1 MISPALRRAADGRQM
16 STTPEQWLEKASPPP
31 KKEGVLKVFLGY
43 APGVGKTYTML
54 SEAIRRRRRGQDVV
68 IGLLEAHG
76 RKPIEE
82 LATPLEQIPRRQ
94 LSYKGI
100 IFEEMDVDAILARR
114 PGVALVD
121 ELAHTNITGSKH
133 PKRYED
139 VMELLAAKIDVLST
153 MNIQH
158 VESLAPLVQSIT
170 GIPVRETVP
179 DWVLKR
185 AGEVVMVDLTPEALQ
200 NRMRRGDIYPP
211 GTIERALGNFFRP
224 GNLIALR
231 ELALRQVAEEVDRS
245 LGSYLTTKE
254 ISRNWGVR
262 ERIAVSISSHPS
274 SQYLIARGARF
285 ARAVGGELY
294 VIYVETTA
302 ESGEEKLH
310 GLEANIRFAEE
321 LEAKVERLQGDSV
334 SDAVARFV
342 KEKRITQ
349 VVFGRSA
356 TRGWRRY
363 LYLSALNRFL
373 RNSPPVDLHIV
384 TQEGDSE
391 T

>member
-1 MISPALRRAADGRQM
+1 MNTNPD
-16 STTPEQWLEKASPPP
+16 QWLEKVSPPP

-68 IGLLEAHG
+68 VGFVETHG

-82 LATPLEQIPRRQ
+82 LASTLEQIPRRR
-94 LSYKGI
+94 LNYKGVM
-100 IFEEMDVDAILARR
+100 FEEMDVDAILARR

-121 ELAHTNITGSKH
+121 ELAHTNIEGSKH
-133 PKRYED
+133 RKRYED
-139 VMELLAAKIDVLST
+139 VMELLAANIDVLST

-158 VESLAPLVQSIT
+158 MESLAPLVQSIT

-200 NRMRRGDIYPP
+200 NRMRRGDISPP
-211 GTIERALGNFFRP
+211 EAIERALGNFFRS

-231 ELALRQVAEEVDRS
+231 ELALRQVAEAVDRD
-245 LGSYLTTKE
+245 LDSYLVTKE

-262 ERIAVSISSHPS
+262 ERIAVAISSNS
-274 SQYLIARGARF
+274 NSQYLIARGARL
-285 ARAVGGELY
+285 ARAVGAELY
-294 VIYVETTA
+294 VVYVETPA
-302 ESGEEKLH
+302 DVSEEKLRS
-310 GLEANIRFAEE
+310 LAANIRFAEE
-321 LEAKVERLQGDSV
+321 LEAKIERLQGNNV
-334 SDAVARFV
+334 AEAVAKFV

-349 VVFGRSA
+349 VVFGHSA
-356 TRGWRRY
+356 VRGWRRY
-363 LYLSALNRFL
+363 FYLSALNRFL
-373 RNSPPVDLHIV
+373 SHAPAVDLHIV
-384 TQEGDSE
+384 TQEGDLE
-391 T
+391 K

>member
-1 MISPALRRAADGRQM
+1 MSKSPD
-16 STTPEQWLEKASPPP
+16 QWLENTAPPQQ
-31 KKEGVLKVFLGY
+31 KEGVLKVFLGY

-54 SEAIRRRRRGQDVV
+54 SEASRRRRRGQDVV
-68 IGLLEAHG
+68 IGFVETHG

-82 LATPLEQIPRRQ
+82 LALPLELIPRRQ
-94 LSYKGI
+94 IDYKGVM
-100 IFEEMDVDAILARR
+100 FEEMDVDAILARR
-114 PGVALVD
+114 PGVVLVD
-121 ELAHTNITGSKH
+121 ELAHTNVEGSKH
-133 PKRYED
+133 RKRYED
-139 VMELLAAKIDVLST
+139 VIELLAAQIDVLST
-153 MNIQH
+153 VNIQH
-158 VESLAPLVQSIT
+158 MESLAPLVQSVT

-200 NRMRRGDIYPP
+200 NRMRRGDIYPLE
-211 GTIERALGNFFRP
+211 TIERALGNFFRP

-231 ELALRQVAEEVDRS
+231 ELALRQVAQEVDRD
-245 LGSYLTTKE
+245 LGSYLSTKE

-262 ERIAVSISSHPS
+262 ERIAVSISSHPN
-274 SQYLIARGARF
+274 SQYLIARGARL

-294 VIYVETTA
+294 VVYVETSA
-302 ESGEEKLH
+302 ERSDEKQR
-310 GLEANIRFAEE
+310 GLAANIRFAEE
-321 LEAKVERLQGDSV
+321 LEAKVERLHGDRI
-334 SDAVARFV
+334 SDAVAKFV

-349 VVFGRSA
+349 VVFGHSA

-373 RNSPPVDLHIV
+373 RYSPAVDLHIV
-384 TQEGDSE
+384 TQEGDAE

>member
-1 MISPALRRAADGRQM
+1 MIRS
-16 STTPEQWLEKASPPP
+16 PEQWLEKAAPPE

-54 SEAIRRRRRGQDVV
+54 SEANRRRSRMQDVV
-68 IGLLEAHG
+68 VGIVETHA

-82 LATPLEQIPRRQ
+82 LAAGLEQIPKRK
-94 LSYKGI
+94 LDYKGI
-100 IFEEMDVDAILARR
+100 MFEEMDVDAILARR

-121 ELAHTNITGSKH
+121 ELAHTNIEGSKH
-133 PKRYED
+133 RKRYED
-139 VMELLAAKIDVLST
+139 VMELLAANIDVLST

-158 VESLAPLVQSIT
+158 MDSLAPLVQSIT
-170 GIPVRETVP
+170 GVPVRETIP

-200 NRMRRGDIYPP
+200 NRMRRGDIYPLE
-211 GTIERALGNFFRP
+211 TIERALGNFFRP

-231 ELALRQVAEEVDRS
+231 ELALRQVADTVDNE
-245 LGSYLTTKE
+245 LGSYLTTKQ

-274 SQYLIARGARF
+274 SQYLIARGARL
-285 ARAVGGELY
+285 ARAVGAELY
-294 VIYVETTA
+294 VVYVETSA
-302 ESGEEKLH
+302 DASEGELRS
-310 GLEANIRFAEE
+310 LAANIRFAEE
-321 LEAKVERLQGDSV
+321 LEAKVERLRGNSV
-334 SDAVARFV
+334 GEAVAKFV
-342 KEKRITQ
+342 KERRITQ
-349 VVFGRSA
+349 VVFGHSA
-356 TRGWRRY
+356 ARGWRKY
-363 LYLSALNRFL
+363 FYLSALNSFL
-373 RNSPPVDLHIV
+373 RHAPAVDVHIV

>member
-1 MISPALRRAADGRQM
+1 MIRS
-16 STTPEQWLEKASPPP
+16 PEQWLEKAAPHE

-54 SEAIRRRRRGQDVV
+54 SEANRRRSRMQDVV
-68 IGLLEAHG
+68 VGIVETHA

-82 LATPLEQIPRRQ
+82 LAAGLEQIPKRK
-94 LSYKGI
+94 LDYKGI
-100 IFEEMDVDAILARR
+100 MFEEMDVDAILARR

-121 ELAHTNITGSKH
+121 ELAHTNIEGSKH
-133 PKRYED
+133 RKRYED
-139 VMELLAAKIDVLST
+139 VMELLAANIDVLST

-158 VESLAPLVQSIT
+158 MDSLAPLVQSIT
-170 GIPVRETVP
+170 GVPVRETIP

-200 NRMRRGDIYPP
+200 NRMRRGDIYPLE
-211 GTIERALGNFFRP
+211 TIERALGNFFRP

-231 ELALRQVAEEVDRS
+231 ELALRQVADTVDNE
-245 LGSYLTTKE
+245 LGSYLTTKQ

-274 SQYLIARGARF
+274 SQYLIARGARL
-285 ARAVGGELY
+285 ARAVGAELY
-294 VIYVETTA
+294 VVYVETSA
-302 ESGEEKLH
+302 DASEGELRS
-310 GLEANIRFAEE
+310 LAANIRFAEE
-321 LEAKVERLQGDSV
+321 LEAKVERLRGNSV
-334 SDAVARFV
+334 GEAVAKFV
-342 KEKRITQ
+342 KERRITQ
-349 VVFGRSA
+349 VVFGHSA
-356 TRGWRRY
+356 ARGWRKY
-363 LYLSALNRFL
+363 FYLSALSSFL
-373 RNSPPVDLHIV
+373 RHAPAVDVHIV

>member
-1 MISPALRRAADGRQM
+1 MSESPD
-16 STTPEQWLEKASPPP
+16 QWLEKTASPQQ
-31 KKEGVLKVFLGY
+31 KEGVLKVFLGY

-54 SEAIRRRRRGQDVV
+54 SEASRRRRRGQDVV
-68 IGLLEAHG
+68 IGFVETHG

-82 LATPLEQIPRRQ
+82 LALPLEQIPRRQ
-94 LSYKGI
+94 IDYKGVR
-100 IFEEMDVDAILARR
+100 FEEMDVDAILARR
-114 PGVALVD
+114 PGVVLVD
-121 ELAHTNITGSKH
+121 ELAHTNIEGCKH
-133 PKRYED
+133 RKRYED
-139 VMELLAAKIDVLST
+139 VMELLAAQIDVLST

-158 VESLAPLVQSIT
+158 MESLAPLVQSIT

-200 NRMRRGDIYPP
+200 NRMRRGDLYPLE
-211 GTIERALGNFFRP
+211 TIERALGNFFRP

-231 ELALRQVAEEVDRS
+231 ELALRQVAEEVDRD

-262 ERIAVSISSHPS
+262 ERIAVSISPHPN
-274 SQYLIARGARF
+274 SQYLIARGARL

-294 VIYVETTA
+294 VVYVETSA
-302 ESGEEKLH
+302 ETNDEKQR
-310 GLEANIRFAEE
+310 GLAANIRFAEE
-321 LEAKVERLQGDSV
+321 LEAKVEHLHGDRIG
-334 SDAVARFV
+334 DAVAKFV

-349 VVFGRSA
+349 VVFGHSA

-373 RNSPPVDLHIV
+373 RYSPAVDLHIV
-384 TQEGDSE
+384 TQEGDAE

>member
-1 MISPALRRAADGRQM
+1 MIRS
-16 STTPEQWLEKASPPP
+16 PEQWLEKAAPHE

-54 SEAIRRRRRGQDVV
+54 SEANRRRSRVQDVV
-68 IGLLEAHG
+68 VGIVETHG

-82 LATPLEQIPRRQ
+82 LAAGLEQIPKRK
-94 LSYKGI
+94 LDYKGI
-100 IFEEMDVDAILARR
+100 MFEEMDVDAILARR

-121 ELAHTNITGSKH
+121 ELAHTNIEGSKH
-133 PKRYED
+133 RKRYED
-139 VMELLAAKIDVLST
+139 VMELLAANIDVLST

-158 VESLAPLVQSIT
+158 MDSLAPLVQSIT
-170 GIPVRETVP
+170 GVPVRETIP

-200 NRMRRGDIYPP
+200 NRMRRGDIYPLE
-211 GTIERALGNFFRP
+211 TIERALGNFFRP

-231 ELALRQVAEEVDRS
+231 ELALRQVADTVDNE
-245 LGSYLTTKE
+245 LGSYLTTKQ

-274 SQYLIARGARF
+274 SQYLIARGARL
-285 ARAVGGELY
+285 ARAVGAELY
-294 VIYVETTA
+294 VVYVETSA
-302 ESGEEKLH
+302 DASEGKLRS
-310 GLEANIRFAEE
+310 LAVNIRFAEE
-321 LEAKVERLQGDSV
+321 LEAKVERLHGNSV
-334 SDAVARFV
+334 GEAVAKFV
-342 KEKRITQ
+342 KERRITQ
-349 VVFGRSA
+349 VVFGHSA
-356 TRGWRRY
+356 ARGWRKY
-363 LYLSALNRFL
+363 FYLSALSSFL
-373 RNSPPVDLHIV
+373 RHAPAVDVHIV

>member
-1 MISPALRRAADGRQM
+1 MIRS
-16 STTPEQWLEKASPPP
+16 PEQWLEKAAPHE

-54 SEAIRRRRRGQDVV
+54 SEANRRRSRMQDVV
-68 IGLLEAHG
+68 VGIVETHA

-82 LATPLEQIPRRQ
+82 LAAGLEQIPKRK
-94 LSYKGI
+94 LDYKGI
-100 IFEEMDVDAILARR
+100 MFEEMDVDAILARR

-121 ELAHTNITGSKH
+121 ELAHTNIEGSKH
-133 PKRYED
+133 RKRYED
-139 VMELLAAKIDVLST
+139 VMELLAANIDVLST

-158 VESLAPLVQSIT
+158 MDSLAPLVQSIT
-170 GIPVRETVP
+170 GVPVRETIP

-200 NRMRRGDIYPP
+200 NRMRRGDIYPLE
-211 GTIERALGNFFRP
+211 TIERALGNFFRP

-231 ELALRQVAEEVDRS
+231 ELALRQVADTVDNE
-245 LGSYLTTKE
+245 LGSYLTTKQ

-274 SQYLIARGARF
+274 SQYLIARGARL
-285 ARAVGGELY
+285 ARAVGAELY
-294 VIYVETTA
+294 VVYVETSA
-302 ESGEEKLH
+302 DASEGKLRS
-310 GLEANIRFAEE
+310 LAVNIRFAEE
-321 LEAKVERLQGDSV
+321 LEAKVERLRGNSV
-334 SDAVARFV
+334 GEAVAKFV
-342 KEKRITQ
+342 KERRITQ
-349 VVFGRSA
+349 VVFGHSA
-356 TRGWRRY
+356 ARGWRKY
-363 LYLSALNRFL
+363 FYLSALNSFL
-373 RNSPPVDLHIV
+373 RHAPAVDVHIV

>member
-1 MISPALRRAADGRQM
+1 
-16 STTPEQWLEKASPPP
+16 
-31 KKEGVLKVFLGY
+31 
-43 APGVGKTYTML
+43 
-54 SEAIRRRRRGQDVV
+54 
-68 IGLLEAHG
+68 
-76 RKPIEE
+76 
-82 LATPLEQIPRRQ
+82 
-94 LSYKGI
+94 
-100 IFEEMDVDAILARR
+100 
-114 PGVALVD
+114 
-121 ELAHTNITGSKH
+121 
-133 PKRYED
+133 
-139 VMELLAAKIDVLST
+139 MELLAAKIDVLST

-158 VESLAPLVQSIT
+158 MESLAPLVQSIT

-200 NRMRRGDIYPP
+200 NRMRRGDIYPLE
-211 GTIERALGNFFRP
+211 TIERALGNFFRP

-231 ELALRQVAEEVDRS
+231 ELALRQVAEEVDRD

-262 ERIAVSISSHPS
+262 ERIAVSISPHPN
-274 SQYLIARGARF
+274 SQYLIARGARL

-294 VIYVETTA
+294 VVYVEASSDT
-302 ESGEEKLH
+302 SDEKQR
-310 GLEANIRFAEE
+310 GLAANIRFAEE
-321 LEAKVERLQGDSV
+321 LEAKVEHLQGDRV
-334 SDAVARFV
+334 SDAVAKFV

-349 VVFGRSA
+349 VVFGHSA

-373 RNSPPVDLHIV
+373 RYSPAVDLHIV
-384 TQEGDSE
+384 TQEGDTE

>member
-1 MISPALRRAADGRQM
+1 MIRS
-16 STTPEQWLEKASPPP
+16 PEQWLGKASPPE

-54 SEAIRRRRRGQDVV
+54 SEANRRRSRGQDVV
-68 IGLLEAHG
+68 VGIVETHA

-82 LATPLEQIPRRQ
+82 LASTLEQIPKRQ
-94 LSYKGI
+94 LNYKGI
-100 IFEEMDVDAILARR
+100 TFEEMDVDAILARR

-121 ELAHTNITGSKH
+121 ELAHTNIEGSKH
-133 PKRYED
+133 RKRYED
-139 VMELLAAKIDVLST
+139 VMELLAANIDVLST

-158 VESLAPLVQSIT
+158 MDSLAPLVQSIT

-185 AGEVVMVDLTPEALQ
+185 AVEVVMVDLTPEALQ
-200 NRMRRGDIYPP
+200 NRMRRGDIYPLE
-211 GTIERALGNFFRP
+211 TIERALGNFFRP

-231 ELALRQVAEEVDRS
+231 ELALRQVADTVDNE
-245 LGSYLTTKE
+245 LGSYLTTKQ

-262 ERIAVSISSHPS
+262 ERIAVSISSHPT
-274 SQYLIARGARF
+274 SQYLIARGARL
-285 ARAVGGELY
+285 ARAVGAELY
-294 VIYVETTA
+294 VVYVETSA
-302 ESGEEKLH
+302 DASEGKLRS
-310 GLEANIRFAEE
+310 LAANIRFAEE
-321 LEAKVERLQGDSV
+321 LEAKVERLRGDSV
-334 SDAVARFV
+334 GEAVAKFV
-342 KEKRITQ
+342 KERRITQ
-349 VVFGRSA
+349 VVFGHSPA
-356 TRGWRRY
+356 RGWRSY

-373 RNSPPVDLHIV
+373 RQAPAVDVHIV